1 MPTSY
6 GTINNMIAPRTST
19 DVQGESAALLGA
31 DVDADAAP
39 SAAETLPD
47 GHASLASSTGNLT
60 NTIIGSGESMDWY
73 FVVVVMLRDGRA
85 GMLTFPMVRPA
96 TRVVCI
102 AEELRVCRPW
112 RRQGSSLG
120 C

>member
-6 GTINNMIAPRTST
+6 GTANNMSAPQTST
-19 DVQGESAALLGA
+19 DVRGESAALLGA
-31 DVDADAAP
+31 DAVP
-39 SAAETLPD
+39 SAVETLPE

-60 NTIIGSGESMDWY
+60 NTIIGSGEFMEWY
-73 FVVVVMLRDGRA
+73 FMVVVMLRDGPA

-96 TRVVCI
+96 TRIVCI
-102 AEELRVCRPW
+102 AEKLRMCRPW